1 MGGGSVYVA
10 GLIERNKTMPHLHE
24 HVMLR
29 AWRHRNESGRIHY
42 MAAYVDGKK
51 RHLYVDD
58 NNPLYAV
65 LDSHLLAQGYT
76 GPASDAE
83 EDEQ

>member
-1 MGGGSVYVA
+1 
-10 GLIERNKTMPHLHE
+10 MPHLQE
-24 HVMLR
+24 QVLLR

-42 MAAYVDGKK
+42 MAAYADGKE

-58 NNPLYAV
+58 GNALYAV

-76 GPASDAE
+76 GPASG
-83 EDEQ
+83 DEPER

>member
-1 MGGGSVYVA
+1 
-10 GLIERNKTMPHLHE
+10 MPHLHE
-24 HVMLR
+24 PVVLR

-42 MAAYVDGKK
+42 MAAYADGKE
-51 RHLYVDD
+51 RHLYVDSS
-58 NNPLYAV
+58 NPLYAV

-76 GPASDAE
+76 GPASGA